1 MIPEASGRS
10 GPDAD
15 DPAAVTGSDE
25 ALMRALAGGDDL
37 ALNPL
42 MDRWQAPLRG
52 FLYRYTQNEHD
63 ALDLA
68 QETFVRV
75 YQHRA
80 RFRADARFST
90 WMFQIAL
97 NLARSRARWQ
107 KRHPTD
113 SLDLEPENQ
122 ESRLELSDEATPAAD
137 ALRAEKIA
145 VVRNAIAVLPPDLR
159 AAVILSEYE
168 EKSHAEIAVIARTT
182 PKAVET
188 RLYRARQQLRKALE
202 KYLQA

>member
-1 MIPEASGRS
+1 MTT
-10 GPDAD
+10 D
-15 DPAAVTGSDE
+15 SDE
-25 ALMRALAGGDDL
+25 ILMGALAAGEDA

-42 MDRWQAPLRG
+42 MDRWQVPLRR

-75 YQHRA
+75 YQHRT
-80 RFRADARFST
+80 RFRAGARFST

-97 NLARSRARWQ
+97 NLARSRGRWL

-113 SLDLEPENQ
+113 SLDSEAETPNSKVQ
-122 ESRLELSDEATPAAD
+122 VSNDATPAD
-137 ALRAEKIA
+137 NALLAEKIA
-145 VVRNAIAVLPPDLR
+145 TVRRAIAELPAELREAVLLF
-159 AAVILSEYE
+159 EYE
-168 EKSHAEIAVIARTT
+168 DKSHAEIAVIVRAT

-188 RLYRARQQLRKALE
+188 RLYRARQQLRKTLTR
-202 KYLQA
+202 YLV